1 MKAIKLNID
10 YSTKPQNLAGELKKK
25 NLQKVDLLA
34 VKSILNEEMVLL
46 IVLTALA
53 FLNQKKMDYAHKL
66 LKDIF
71 GDKNSREIQT
81 EIANEYGIVLEI
93 EEGTESDWQQ
103 FSKQKLAKAYG
114 ENEPEYDES
123 MVKEPVEYY
132 RKG

>member
-25 NLQKVDLLA
+25 NLQKGDLLA

-93 EEGTESDWQQ
+93 EEGTESTGSNSVNKSWPKHMEKM
-103 FSKQKLAKAYG
+103 SRSMMKAW
-114 ENEPEYDES
+114 
-123 MVKEPVEYY
+123 
-132 RKG
+132 